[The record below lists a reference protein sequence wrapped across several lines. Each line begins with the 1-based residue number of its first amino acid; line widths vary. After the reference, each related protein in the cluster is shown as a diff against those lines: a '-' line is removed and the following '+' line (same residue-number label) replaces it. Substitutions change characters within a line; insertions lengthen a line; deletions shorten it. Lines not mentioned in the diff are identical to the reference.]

1 MTKKR
6 PAQRTAANIIQV
18 IFTDLIGRVEP
29 PTPRATRTLILAHRR
44 ELVEQ
49 AAKQCRLRY
58 PEKTVEIEMGNLKAS
73 GVADIT
79 VASIQSIHSQ
89 NRSEKFNPADYKLI
103 LVDEAHHIVSKAY
116 LEVLEHFGISDKQEE
131 ERRGSTPALVG
142 VSATLSRLD
151 GVALGKVIKHIVYH
165 KDYVEMIG
173 EKWLSNVIFT
183 TVSSNAD
190 LSKVRKGI
198 GGDFSTSQLSRAVN
212 QDHINLITVKA
223 WQNKAEGRKST
234 IVFCVD
240 LDHVDSLTTMFR
252 QHGIDARFVSGDTPK
267 KIRSDRLD
275 AFKRREFPVLVNCG
289 VFTEGTDIPNIDC
302 VLLARPTKSRNLLVQ
317 MIGRGMRLHPGK
329 ENCHIIDMVAS
340 LRTGIVTTPTLFGL
354 DPSETI
360 TNMDPEKL
368 RKLRERKET
377 EKERQAAL
385 DNVKADPG
393 VMRKMPE
400 FAGSITFTSYE
411 TISDLIED
419 SSGERFIRAI
429 SPNAW
434 VNVGTDKY
442 ILQNGTMGD
451 WITLE
456 RISPSPTQSPL
467 PRPLSTTNVPFG
479 NPSWKVTLTSK
490 LSNLTTSSSSTFKSA
505 SPYARPRVLLQST
518 SFEAAVNGADTF
530 ASKHFYSGFISL
542 YLQNTKWRNS
552 PASPAQIEYLNKY
565 REEDKKLKYGDVTK
579 GKAGD
584 MITKIKFGAKGRIM
598 ELVKQKRKEDKAKD
612 AIREWERKADRE
624 RVRVGP
630 VQLEI

>member
-1 MTKKR
+1 
-6 PAQRTAANIIQV
+6 
-18 IFTDLIGRVEP
+18 
-29 PTPRATRTLILAHRR
+29 
-44 ELVEQ
+44 
-49 AAKQCRLRY
+49 
-58 PEKTVEIEMGNLKAS
+58 MGNLNAS

-89 NRSEKFNPADYKLI
+89 DRITKFDPADYKLI

-116 LEVLEHFGISDKQEE
+116 LEVLEHFGISDKEQAVEE
-131 ERRGSTPALVG
+131 TEGKSTPALVG

-151 GVALGKVIKHIVYH
+151 GVAIGKVIKHIAYH

-173 EKWLSNVIFT
+173 ENWLAGVIFT
-183 TVSSNAD
+183 TVSSSAD
-190 LSKVRKGI
+190 LSKVRKGV

-223 WQNKAEGRKST
+223 WQTKAEGRKST

-275 AFKRREFPVLVNCG
+275 AFKRGEFPILVNCG

-360 TNMDPEKL
+360 SSMDVDKL

-385 DNVKADPG
+385 DGVKPEPKNNKK
-393 VMRKMPE
+393 VPE

-411 TISDLIED
+411 SISDLIED

-434 VNVGTDKY
+434 VNVDADKY
-442 ILQNGTMGD
+442 VLTNGTMGD

-456 RISPSPTQSPL
+456 RIVPLTTPPPLHHLTSTSSATTTRDPFSEPT
-467 PRPLSTTNVPFG
+467 
-479 NPSWKVTLTSK
+479 WKVTLTSK
-490 LSNLTTSSSSTFKSA
+490 LSNIVPSPAPHTHKSA
-505 SPYARPRVLLQST
+505 SPFARPRIILRST
-518 SFEAAVNGADTF
+518 SFEASVNGADTY
-530 ASKHFYSGFISL
+530 ASKHFFSGFISL
-542 YLQNTKWRNS
+542 YLSNAKWRNS
-552 PASPAQIEYLNKY
+552 PATPAQIDYINKY
-565 REEDKKLKYGDVTK
+565 READRKLAYDDVTK
-579 GKAGD
+579 GRAGD
-584 MITKIKFGAKGRIM
+584 MITKLKFGAKGRM
-598 ELVKQKRKEDKAKD
+598 VEAVKRRRKEEKARE
-612 AIREWERKADRE
+612 AVREWERKVERE

-630 VQLEI
+630 VAVGMA

>member
-1 MTKKR
+1 
-6 PAQRTAANIIQV
+6 
-18 IFTDLIGRVEP
+18 
-29 PTPRATRTLILAHRR
+29 
-44 ELVEQ
+44 
-49 AAKQCRLRY
+49 
-58 PEKTVEIEMGNLKAS
+58 MGNLKAS

-89 NRSEKFNPADYKLI
+89 ERIGKFDPADYKLI

-116 LEVLEHFGISDKQEE
+116 LEVLEHFGISDKQQREE
-131 ERRGSTPALVG
+131 EDVEKKSTPALVG

-173 EKWLSNVIFT
+173 ENWLSNVIFT
-183 TVSSNAD
+183 TVSSSAD
-190 LSKVRKGI
+190 LSKVRKGV

-329 ENCHIIDMVAS
+329 EDCHIIDMVAS

-360 TNMDPEKL
+360 TSMDPEKL

-377 EKERQAAL
+377 EKERQAVL
-385 DNVKADPG
+385 DSVKADPR
-393 VMRKMPE
+393 VMGKKVPE
-400 FAGSITFTSYE
+400 FAGSITFKSYE
-411 TISDLIED
+411 SISDLIED
-419 SSGERFIRAI
+419 SSDERFIRAI

-434 VNVGTDKY
+434 VNVGADKY
-442 ILQNGTMGD
+442 ILSNGTMGD

-456 RISPSPTQSPL
+456 RIAPLPTSPTSLTSP
-467 PRPLSTTNVPFG
+467 TTTARDPFSS
-479 NPSWKVTLTSK
+479 PTWKVTLTSK
-490 LSNLTTSSSSTFKSA
+490 LSSPAASSTPTHKPT
-505 SPYARPRVLLQST
+505 SPFARPRTLLQSST
-518 SFEAAVNGADTF
+518 FEAAVNGADTY
-530 ASKHFYSGFISL
+530 ASTHFFSGFISL
-542 YLQNTKWRNS
+542 YLPNAKWRDT
-552 PASPAQIEYLNKY
+552 PASQAQLDYINKF
-565 REEDKKLKYGDVTK
+565 READRKLEYGDVTK
-579 GKAGD
+579 GKVGD
-584 MITKIKFGAKGRIM
+584 MITKLKFGAKGRIL
-598 ELVKQKRKEDKAKD
+598 EAVKQRRKEERAREV
-612 AIREWERKADRE
+612 ASEWERKIERE

-630 VQLEI
+630 VGLEMG